1 MKMRR
6 IRKSAR
12 FFPYIQ
18 MKRYSR
24 YFKYVKP
31 RIWYLVG
38 ALVAGLLF
46 GASSGFG
53 MPVIFDK
60 VLKRIF
66 IPEDG
71 HTYSLWYIFGVAA
84 LIPTIFII
92 RALTGYLSGYLMSF
106 VSLDVLRRIKQD
118 LFSQVQDYP
127 LSFFDKHTTGD
138 LFVRLTGDTQSVQ
151 TILLSFASEMIR
163 QPVQVIGAL
172 SFLAY
177 MCITKGEIVFLL
189 VFIAAVP
196 FCIIP
201 VQMMRRNLKRFSR
214 MSVESTGKIAQ
225 HFNENLAA
233 AHEVRVFNL
242 QESQK
247 RKFWDMNLNLQN
259 LALKITKYELLQQ
272 PLMEVLAASMIS
284 ITFVYAYK
292 VKIEFST
299 FAAIGLAL
307 YFTIDP
313 IKRIVRMCTDFIKI
327 TPSFD
332 RLNEV
337 LDYVSSVPEPKNP
350 VEVGAL
356 RGEIEFKNVNF
367 AYAEKT
373 VLHNVNIKIT
383 AGTSC
388 ALVGESGAGKSTFA
402 KLVMRF
408 YDPTSGVV
416 CVDGINLKDMR
427 SHDLRKN
434 LGSVP
439 QYPVLF
445 NDTVYNN
452 ILLAKPDATEA
463 EVYAAARA
471 AFAHDFI
478 TELEDGYQT
487 MVGERGDRLSGGQ
500 KQRIAIARVF
510 LKNPPLIVLD
520 EATSALD
527 VKSEAFIQQAIDKL
541 MHERTMFV
549 IAHRFSTIRNVKKI
563 IVFKDGEIVGF
574 GSHAELYET
583 CQHYRELYDRQ
594 TSETPETR
602 Q

>member
-1 MKMRR
+1 
-6 IRKSAR
+6 
-12 FFPYIQ
+12 
-18 MKRYSR
+18 MKRYSKFLT
-24 YFKYVKP
+24 YLKP
-31 RIWYLVG
+31 KIWYLVG
-38 ALVAGLLF
+38 ALAAGLLF

-66 IPEDG
+66 LPEPG
-71 HTYSLWYIFGVAA
+71 VTYSLWYVFGIAM
-84 LIPTIFII
+84 LIPMIFII
-92 RALTGYLSGYLMSF
+92 RAITGYLSGYLMSY

-118 LFSQVQDYP
+118 LFSRVQDYP

-138 LFVRLTGDTQSVQ
+138 LFVRLTTDTQLVQ
-151 TILLSFASEMIR
+151 NILLSFASEMVR

-172 SFLAY
+172 AFLGY

-201 VQMMRRNLKRFSR
+201 VQMMRRNLKRCAKLSA
-214 MSVESTGKIAQ
+214 ESLGAIAQ

-242 QESQK
+242 QERQK
-247 RKFWDMNLNLQN
+247 KKFWDMNINFQRLI
-259 LALKITKYELLQQ
+259 LKITQYELLQQ
-272 PLMEVLAASMIS
+272 PLMEVLAATMVSV
-284 ITFVYAYK
+284 TFVYAYK
-292 VKIEFST
+292 VKIDFST

-313 IKRIVRMCTDFIKI
+313 IKRIIRMVTDFIKI

-337 LDYVSSVPEPKNP
+337 LDYVSTVPEPKDP
-350 VEVGAL
+350 VKIGAL

-367 AYAEKT
+367 AYDDKT
-373 VLHNVNIKIT
+373 VLHDVNIKIP

-408 YDPTSGVV
+408 YDPTTGSITIDGV
-416 CVDGINLKDMR
+416 DLKKMR
-427 SHDLRKN
+427 SYDLRKN

-445 NDTVYNN
+445 NDTIYNN
-452 ILLAKPDATEA
+452 ILLARPDATEA

-478 TELEDGYQT
+478 EELENGYQT
-487 MVGERGDRLSGGQ
+487 RVGERGDRLSGGQ

-510 LKNPPLIVLD
+510 LKDPPIIVLD

-527 VKSEAFIQQAIDKL
+527 VNSEAFIQRAIDKL
-541 MHERTMFV
+541 MHERTMFI
-549 IAHRFSTIRNVKKI
+549 IAHRFSTIRNVQKI
-563 IVFKDGEIVGF
+563 IVFKEGRIIAF
-574 GSHAELYET
+574 GTHDELYKE
-583 CQHYRELYDRQ
+583 CPYYKSLYDKQ
-594 TSETPETR
+594 ATS

>member
-1 MKMRR
+1 
-6 IRKSAR
+6 
-12 FFPYIQ
+12 
-18 MKRYSR
+18 MKRYSKFLT
-24 YFKYVKP
+24 YLKP
-31 RIWYLVG
+31 KIWYLVG
-38 ALVAGLLF
+38 ALAAGLLF

-66 IPEDG
+66 LPDPG
-71 HTYSLWYIFGVAA
+71 VTYSLWYVFGIAM
-84 LIPTIFII
+84 LIPIIFII
-92 RALTGYLSGYLMSF
+92 RAITGYLSGYLMSY

-118 LFSQVQDYP
+118 LFSRVQDYP

-138 LFVRLTGDTQSVQ
+138 LFVRLTTDTQLVQ
-151 TILLSFASEMIR
+151 NILLSFASEMLR

-172 SFLAY
+172 AFLGY

-201 VQMMRRNLKRFSR
+201 VQMMRRNLKRCAKLSA
-214 MSVESTGKIAQ
+214 ESLGAIAQ
-225 HFNENLAA
+225 HFNENLTA

-242 QESQK
+242 QERQK
-247 RKFWDMNLNLQN
+247 KKFWDMNINFQRLI
-259 LALKITKYELLQQ
+259 LKITQYELLQQ
-272 PLMEVLAASMIS
+272 PLMEVLAATMVSV
-284 ITFVYAYK
+284 TFVYAYK
-292 VKIEFST
+292 VKIDFST

-313 IKRIVRMCTDFIKI
+313 IKRIIRMVTDFIKI

-337 LDYVSSVPEPKNP
+337 LDYVSTVPEPKDP
-350 VEVGAL
+350 VKIGAL

-367 AYAEKT
+367 AYDDKT
-373 VLHNVNIKIT
+373 VLHDVNIKIP

-408 YDPTSGVV
+408 YDPTTGSITIDGV
-416 CVDGINLKDMR
+416 DLKKMR
-427 SHDLRKN
+427 SYDLRKN

-445 NDTVYNN
+445 NDTIYNN
-452 ILLAKPDATEA
+452 ILLARPDATEA

-478 TELEDGYQT
+478 EELEDGYQT
-487 MVGERGDRLSGGQ
+487 RVGERGDRLSGGQ

-510 LKNPPLIVLD
+510 LKDPTLIVLD

-527 VKSEAFIQQAIDKL
+527 VNSEAFIQRAIDKL
-541 MHERTMFV
+541 MHERTMFI
-549 IAHRFSTIRNVKKI
+549 IAHRFSTIRNVQKI
-563 IVFKDGEIVGF
+563 IVFKEGRIIAF
-574 GSHAELYET
+574 GTHDELYKE
-583 CQHYRELYDRQ
+583 CPYYKSLYDKQ
-594 TSETPETR
+594 ATS

>member
-1 MKMRR
+1 
-6 IRKSAR
+6 
-12 FFPYIQ
+12 

-24 YFKYVKP
+24 YLTYVKP
-31 RIWYLVG
+31 KIWYLIG
-38 ALVAGLLF
+38 ALFAGLLF

-66 IPEDG
+66 IPESG
-71 HTYSLWYIFGVAA
+71 VSYSLWYVFGVAM
-84 LIPTIFII
+84 LIPAIFLI
-92 RALTGYLSGYLMSF
+92 RAITGYISGYLMSY

-127 LSFFDKHTTGD
+127 LSFFDKHTSGD
-138 LFVRLTGDTQSVQ
+138 LFVRLTNDTSSVQ

-172 SFLAY
+172 SFLVY
-177 MCITKGEIVFLL
+177 MCITKGEVVFLL
-189 VFIAAVP
+189 VFIAAIP

-201 VQMMRRNLKRFSR
+201 VQIIRKNLKSNAKQA
-214 MSVESTGKIAQ
+214 VESLGHIAQ
-225 HFNENLAA
+225 LFNENLAA

-242 QESQK
+242 QEPQK
-247 RKFWDMNLNLQN
+247 KKFWNMNMKFQKLS
-259 LALKITKYELLQQ
+259 LKIAKYELLQQ
-272 PLMEVLAASMIS
+272 PLMEVLAATMVSV
-284 ITFVYAYK
+284 TFVYAYK
-292 VKIEFST
+292 AKIDFST

-313 IKRIVRMCTDFIKI
+313 IKRIIRMCTDFIKI

-332 RLNEV
+332 RLNEI
-337 LDYVSSVPEPKNP
+337 LDYVSTVPEPKNP
-350 VEVGAL
+350 VAIGAIK
-356 RGEIEFKNVNF
+356 GDIEFKNVSF
-367 AYAEKT
+367 AYSDKT
-373 VLHNVNIKIT
+373 VLKDVNIKIK

-402 KLVMRF
+402 KLAMRF
-408 YDPTSGVV
+408 YDPTEGEVFA
-416 CVDGINLKDMR
+416 DGINLKDI
-427 SHDLRKN
+427 SSFDLRKN

-445 NDTVYNN
+445 NDTIFNN
-452 ILLAKPDATEA
+452 ILLARPEA
-463 EVYAAARA
+463 AKEEVYAAARA
-471 AFAHDFI
+471 AYAHEFI
-478 TELEDGYQT
+478 SELENGYDT
-487 MVGERGDRLSGGQ
+487 VVGERGDRLSGGQ

-527 VKSEAFIQQAIDKL
+527 VNSEAFIQKAIDKL

-549 IAHRFSTIRNVKKI
+549 IAHRFSTIRNVQKI
-563 IVFKDGEIVGF
+563 IVFKEGEIVDF
-574 GSHAELYET
+574 GSHAELYER
-583 CQHYRELYDRQ
+583 CAHYKELYDRQ
-594 TSETPETR
+594 STK

>member
-1 MKMRR
+1 
-6 IRKSAR
+6 
-12 FFPYIQ
+12 
-18 MKRYSR
+18 MKRYSKFLT
-24 YFKYVKP
+24 YLKP
-31 RIWYLVG
+31 KIWYLVG
-38 ALVAGLLF
+38 ALAAGLLF

-66 IPEDG
+66 LPEPG
-71 HTYSLWYIFGVAA
+71 VTYSLWYVFGIAM
-84 LIPTIFII
+84 LIPMIFII
-92 RALTGYLSGYLMSF
+92 RAITGYLSGYLMSY

-118 LFSQVQDYP
+118 LFSRVQDYP

-138 LFVRLTGDTQSVQ
+138 LFVRLTTDTQLVQ
-151 TILLSFASEMIR
+151 NILLSFASEMVR

-172 SFLAY
+172 AFLGY

-201 VQMMRRNLKRFSR
+201 VQMMRRNLKRCAKLSA
-214 MSVESTGKIAQ
+214 ESLGAIAQ

-242 QESQK
+242 QERQK
-247 RKFWDMNLNLQN
+247 KKFWDMNINFQRLI
-259 LALKITKYELLQQ
+259 LKITQYELLQQ
-272 PLMEVLAASMIS
+272 PLMEVLAATMVSV
-284 ITFVYAYK
+284 TFVYAYK
-292 VKIEFST
+292 VKIDFST

-313 IKRIVRMCTDFIKI
+313 IKRIIRMVTDFIKI

-337 LDYVSSVPEPKNP
+337 LDYVSTVPEPKDP
-350 VEVGAL
+350 VKIGAL

-367 AYAEKT
+367 AYDDKT
-373 VLHNVNIKIT
+373 VLHDVNIKIP

-408 YDPTSGVV
+408 YDPTTGSITIDGV
-416 CVDGINLKDMR
+416 DLKKMR
-427 SHDLRKN
+427 SYDLRKN

-445 NDTVYNN
+445 NDTIYNN
-452 ILLAKPDATEA
+452 ILLAQPEATEA

-478 TELEDGYQT
+478 EELENGYQT
-487 MVGERGDRLSGGQ
+487 RVGERGDRLSGGQ

-510 LKNPPLIVLD
+510 LKDPPIIVLD

-527 VKSEAFIQQAIDKL
+527 VNSEAFIQRAIDKL
-541 MHERTMFV
+541 MHERTMFI
-549 IAHRFSTIRNVKKI
+549 IAHRFSTIRNVQKI
-563 IVFKDGEIVGF
+563 IVFKEGRIIAF
-574 GSHAELYET
+574 GTHDELYKE
-583 CQHYRELYDRQ
+583 CPYYKSLYDKQ
-594 TSETPETR
+594 ATS

>member
-1 MKMRR
+1 M
-6 IRKSAR
+6 
-12 FFPYIQ
+12 
-18 MKRYSR
+18 
-24 YFKYVKP
+24 
-31 RIWYLVG
+31 
-38 ALVAGLLF
+38 LF

-66 IPEDG
+66 LPEPG
-71 HTYSLWYIFGVAA
+71 VTYSLWYVFGIAM
-84 LIPTIFII
+84 LIPMIFII
-92 RALTGYLSGYLMSF
+92 RAITGYLSGYLMSY

-118 LFSQVQDYP
+118 LFSRVQDYP

-138 LFVRLTGDTQSVQ
+138 LFVRLTTDTQLVQ
-151 TILLSFASEMIR
+151 NILLSFASEMVR

-172 SFLAY
+172 AFLGY

-201 VQMMRRNLKRFSR
+201 VQMMRRNLKRCAKLSA
-214 MSVESTGKIAQ
+214 ESLGAIAQ

-242 QESQK
+242 QERQK
-247 RKFWDMNLNLQN
+247 KKFWDMNINFQRLI
-259 LALKITKYELLQQ
+259 LKITQYELLQQ
-272 PLMEVLAASMIS
+272 PLMEVLAATMVSV
-284 ITFVYAYK
+284 TFVYAYK
-292 VKIEFST
+292 VKIDFST

-313 IKRIVRMCTDFIKI
+313 IKRIIRMVTDFIKI

-337 LDYVSSVPEPKNP
+337 LDYVSTVPEPKDP
-350 VEVGAL
+350 VKIGAL

-367 AYAEKT
+367 AYDDKT
-373 VLHNVNIKIT
+373 VLHDVNIKIP

-408 YDPTSGVV
+408 YDPTTGSITIDGV
-416 CVDGINLKDMR
+416 DLKKMR
-427 SHDLRKN
+427 SYDLRKN

-445 NDTVYNN
+445 NDTIYNN
-452 ILLAKPDATEA
+452 ILLARPDATEA

-478 TELEDGYQT
+478 EELENGYQT
-487 MVGERGDRLSGGQ
+487 RVGERGDRLSGGQ

-510 LKNPPLIVLD
+510 LKDPPIIVLD

-527 VKSEAFIQQAIDKL
+527 VNSEAFIQRAIDKL
-541 MHERTMFV
+541 MHERTMFI
-549 IAHRFSTIRNVKKI
+549 IAHRFSTIRNVQKI
-563 IVFKDGEIVGF
+563 IVFKEGRIIAF
-574 GSHAELYET
+574 GTHDELYKE
-583 CQHYRELYDRQ
+583 CPYYKSLYDKQ
-594 TSETPETR
+594 ATS

>member
-1 MKMRR
+1 
-6 IRKSAR
+6 
-12 FFPYIQ
+12 
-18 MKRYSR
+18 MKRYSKFLT
-24 YFKYVKP
+24 YLKP
-31 RIWYLVG
+31 KIWYLVG
-38 ALVAGLLF
+38 ALAAGLLF

-66 IPEDG
+66 LPEPG
-71 HTYSLWYIFGVAA
+71 VTYSLWYVFGIAM
-84 LIPTIFII
+84 LIPMIFII
-92 RALTGYLSGYLMSF
+92 RAVTGYLSGYLMSY

-118 LFSQVQDYP
+118 LFSRVQDYP

-138 LFVRLTGDTQSVQ
+138 LFVRLTTDTQLVQ
-151 TILLSFASEMIR
+151 NILLSFASEMVR

-172 SFLAY
+172 AFLGY

-201 VQMMRRNLKRFSR
+201 VQMMRRNLKRCAKLSA
-214 MSVESTGKIAQ
+214 ESLGAIAQ

-242 QESQK
+242 QEGQK
-247 RKFWDMNLNLQN
+247 KKFWDMNINFQRLI
-259 LALKITKYELLQQ
+259 LKITQYELLQQ
-272 PLMEVLAASMIS
+272 PLMEVLAATMVSV
-284 ITFVYAYK
+284 TFVYAYK
-292 VKIEFST
+292 VKIDFST

-313 IKRIVRMCTDFIKI
+313 IKRIIRMVTDFIKI

-337 LDYVSSVPEPKNP
+337 LDYVSTVPEPKDP
-350 VEVGAL
+350 VKIGAL

-367 AYAEKT
+367 AYDDKT
-373 VLHNVNIKIT
+373 VLHDVNIKIP

-408 YDPTSGVV
+408 YDPTTGSITIDGV
-416 CVDGINLKDMR
+416 DLKKMR
-427 SHDLRKN
+427 SYDLRKN

-445 NDTVYNN
+445 NDTIYNN
-452 ILLAKPDATEA
+452 ILLARPDATEA

-478 TELEDGYQT
+478 EELENGYQT
-487 MVGERGDRLSGGQ
+487 RVGERGDRLSGGQ

-510 LKNPPLIVLD
+510 LKDPPIIVLD

-527 VKSEAFIQQAIDKL
+527 VNSEAFIQRAIDKL
-541 MHERTMFV
+541 MHERTMFI
-549 IAHRFSTIRNVKKI
+549 IAHRFSTIRNVQKI
-563 IVFKDGEIVGF
+563 IVFKEGRIIAF
-574 GSHAELYET
+574 GTHDELYKE
-583 CQHYRELYDRQ
+583 CPYYKSLYDKQ
-594 TSETPETR
+594 ATS

>member
-1 MKMRR
+1 
-6 IRKSAR
+6 
-12 FFPYIQ
+12 
-18 MKRYSR
+18 MKRYSKFLT
-24 YFKYVKP
+24 YLKP
-31 RIWYLVG
+31 KIWYLVG
-38 ALVAGLLF
+38 ALAAGLLF

-66 IPEDG
+66 LPEPG
-71 HTYSLWYIFGVAA
+71 VTYSLWYVFGIAM
-84 LIPTIFII
+84 LIPMIFII
-92 RALTGYLSGYLMSF
+92 RAVTGYLSGYLMSY

-118 LFSQVQDYP
+118 LFSRVQDYP

-138 LFVRLTGDTQSVQ
+138 LFVRLTTDTQLVQ
-151 TILLSFASEMIR
+151 NILLSFASEMVR

-172 SFLAY
+172 AFLGY

-201 VQMMRRNLKRFSR
+201 VQMMRRNLKRCAKLSA
-214 MSVESTGKIAQ
+214 ESLGAIAQ

-242 QESQK
+242 QERQK
-247 RKFWDMNLNLQN
+247 KKFWDMNINFQRLI
-259 LALKITKYELLQQ
+259 LKITQYELLQQ
-272 PLMEVLAASMIS
+272 PLMEVLAATMVSV
-284 ITFVYAYK
+284 TFVYAYK
-292 VKIEFST
+292 VKIDFST

-313 IKRIVRMCTDFIKI
+313 IKRIIRMVTDFIKI

-337 LDYVSSVPEPKNP
+337 LDYVSTVPEPKDP
-350 VEVGAL
+350 VKIGAL

-367 AYAEKT
+367 AYDDKT
-373 VLHNVNIKIT
+373 VLHDVNIKIP

-408 YDPTSGVV
+408 YDPTTGSITIDGV
-416 CVDGINLKDMR
+416 DLKKMR
-427 SHDLRKN
+427 SYDLRKN

-445 NDTVYNN
+445 NDTIYNN
-452 ILLAKPDATEA
+452 ILLARPDATEA

-478 TELEDGYQT
+478 EELEDGYQT
-487 MVGERGDRLSGGQ
+487 RVGERGDRLSGGQ

-510 LKNPPLIVLD
+510 LKDPPIIVLD

-527 VKSEAFIQQAIDKL
+527 VNSEAFIQRAIDKL
-541 MHERTMFV
+541 MHERTMFI
-549 IAHRFSTIRNVKKI
+549 IAHRFSTIRNVQKI
-563 IVFKDGEIVGF
+563 IVFKEGRIIAF
-574 GSHAELYET
+574 GTHDELYKE
-583 CQHYRELYDRQ
+583 CPYYKSLYDKQ
-594 TSETPETR
+594 ATS

>member
-1 MKMRR
+1 
-6 IRKSAR
+6 
-12 FFPYIQ
+12 
-18 MKRYSR
+18 MKRYSKFLT
-24 YFKYVKP
+24 YLKP
-31 RIWYLVG
+31 KIWYLVG
-38 ALVAGLLF
+38 ALAAGLLF

-66 IPEDG
+66 LPEPG
-71 HTYSLWYIFGVAA
+71 VTYSLWYVFGIAM
-84 LIPTIFII
+84 LIPMIFII
-92 RALTGYLSGYLMSF
+92 RAVTGYLSGYLMSY

-118 LFSQVQDYP
+118 LFSRVQDYP

-138 LFVRLTGDTQSVQ
+138 LFVRLTTDTQLVQ
-151 TILLSFASEMIR
+151 NILLSFASEMVR

-172 SFLAY
+172 AFLGY

-201 VQMMRRNLKRFSR
+201 VQMMRRNLKRCAKLSA
-214 MSVESTGKIAQ
+214 ESLGAIAQ

-242 QESQK
+242 QERQK
-247 RKFWDMNLNLQN
+247 KKFWDMNINFQRLI
-259 LALKITKYELLQQ
+259 LKITQYELLQQ
-272 PLMEVLAASMIS
+272 PLMEVLAATMVSV
-284 ITFVYAYK
+284 TFVYAYK
-292 VKIEFST
+292 VKIDFST

-313 IKRIVRMCTDFIKI
+313 IKRIIRMVTDFIKI

-337 LDYVSSVPEPKNP
+337 LDYVSTVPEPKDP
-350 VEVGAL
+350 VKIGAL

-367 AYAEKT
+367 AYDDKT
-373 VLHNVNIKIT
+373 VLHDVNIKIP

-408 YDPTSGVV
+408 YDPTTGSITIDGV
-416 CVDGINLKDMR
+416 DLKKMR
-427 SHDLRKN
+427 SYDLRKN

-445 NDTVYNN
+445 NDTIYNN
-452 ILLAKPDATEA
+452 ILLAQPEATEA
-463 EVYAAARA
+463 ELYAAARA

-478 TELEDGYQT
+478 EELENGYQT
-487 MVGERGDRLSGGQ
+487 RVGERGDRLSGGQ

-510 LKNPPLIVLD
+510 LKDPPIIVLD

-527 VKSEAFIQQAIDKL
+527 VNSEAFIQRAIDKL
-541 MHERTMFV
+541 MHERTMFI
-549 IAHRFSTIRNVKKI
+549 IAHRFSTIRNVQKI
-563 IVFKDGEIVGF
+563 IVFKEGRIIAF
-574 GSHAELYET
+574 GTHDELYKE
-583 CQHYRELYDRQ
+583 CPYYKSLYDKQ
-594 TSETPETR
+594 ATS